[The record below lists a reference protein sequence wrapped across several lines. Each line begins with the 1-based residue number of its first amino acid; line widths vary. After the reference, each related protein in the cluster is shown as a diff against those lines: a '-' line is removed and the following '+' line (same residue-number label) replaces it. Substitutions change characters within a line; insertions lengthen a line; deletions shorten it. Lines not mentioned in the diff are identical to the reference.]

1 MGLFESIRKARAKT
15 KAEIKAAEAKAR
27 QLAKEEAKADKQTAK
42 LLDRAE
48 KRLIKEEKKG
58 LKRKQKHEA
67 QLAKT
72 ELKKIE
78 ESGLTKKK
86 ANQLVGAFRILI
98 PVLVPLVYRGLTA
111 WQENQTN
118 QRSRAAGLPTMP
130 SGNFSNQGTELKGRV
145 QAIRQKVRNESELGD
160 KFRAD
165 VMARL
170 DELMAAVQ
178 NSERMNDPQRRVA
191 QDTID
196 RDINKLTAEIQAKIA
211 GK

>member
-1 MGLFESIRKARAKT
+1 MGAS
-15 KAEIKAAEAKAR
+15 
-27 QLAKEEAKADKQTAK
+27 
-42 LLDRAE
+42 
-48 KRLIKEEKKG
+48 
-58 LKRKQKHEA
+58 
-67 QLAKT
+67 
-72 ELKKIE
+72 
-78 ESGLTKKK
+78 
-86 ANQLVGAFRILI
+86 RILI

-111 WQENQTN
+111 WQENQAN